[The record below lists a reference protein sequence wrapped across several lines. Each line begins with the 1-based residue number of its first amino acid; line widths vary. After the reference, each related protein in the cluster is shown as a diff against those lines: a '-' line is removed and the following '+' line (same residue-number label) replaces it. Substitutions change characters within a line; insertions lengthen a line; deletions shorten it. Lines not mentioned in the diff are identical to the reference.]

1 VTVAPPSPESL
12 VRLLFAV
19 GGIVTGVASTV
30 AGSWIS
36 SKIHVYHENRKAHLE
51 DIKQSVLIPIRN
63 VLDGEFAG
71 LVTHKSSAVLMIW
84 GTYGRK
90 EIASVT
96 DHQTEDGPL
105 LVPALPD
112 ISRSADTALYADAKK
127 KHFSEL
133 VKQAEQFGEVWR
145 AHANECHRWVVRVS
159 QEILTKSEM
168 KPFPVAQHGLANIDH
183 RKLGLFVYR
192 RLFGCTPHSLLKHAR
207 NPPPAD
213 WTLEGFEGTS
223 AVGTEQQMAD
233 LVSVLDDLI
242 VRERTTADGLQ
253 ADARVLEQRLASLR
267 AELNYAI
274 AHRHLR
280 NKCDLVPC
288 LLKLGRHNK
297 SADSVGSASGW

>member
-1 VTVAPPSPESL
+1 
-12 VRLLFAV
+12 LLFAV
-19 GGIVTGVASTV
+19 VGVVTGVASTV

-36 SKIHVYHENRKAHLE
+36 SKIHVYHENRNAHLE
-51 DIKQSVLIPIRN
+51 EIKQKVLIPISDA
-63 VLDGEFAG
+63 LAGDFAG
-71 LVTHKSSAVLMIW
+71 LVTHKSTAVLMVW
-84 GTYGRK
+84 GTYSRR
-90 EIASVT
+90 ELASVT
-96 DHQTEDGPL
+96 DHQTEEGPL

-133 VKQAEQFGEVWR
+133 MNQAEQFGEAWR
-145 AHANECHRWVVRVS
+145 AHAHECHRWVVRVS

-168 KPFPVAQHGLANIDH
+168 KPFPVAQYGLANIDH

-192 RLFGCTPHSLLKHAR
+192 RLFGYTPHSLLKHAR

-213 WTLEGFEGTS
+213 WCLEGFEGTS
-223 AVGTEQQMAD
+223 AVGTEQQLAE

-242 VRERTTADGLQ
+242 VREKTAADGLQ

-267 AELNYAI
+267 AEFNYAI

-280 NKCDLVPC
+280 NKCDLVPFF
-288 LLKLGRHNK
+288 
-297 SADSVGSASGW
+297 